1 MDMEHVSEDMF
12 TLRVI
17 VGTYTHSDV
26 QKNELSHINF
36 PPYLVNHMVMSKYF
50 HTDALNA
57 SECIL

>member
-1 MDMEHVSEDMF
+1 MSEDMF